1 MEKNDNKVKL
11 SEKFILSLRRKWL
24 VNGTKT
30 FLIIAILVAGYIALN
45 LWINKLDLPE
55 IDVTENKIYTL
66 SDASKK
72 AIENVN
78 QDVKMYAYGFDEN
91 DSLIR
96 LLKQYNKINPKITY
110 EILTEENNYEMIKE
124 NELQEGYHIL
134 IIESGDSKK
143 VIDASYEFYTYDNT
157 TYQEVDTTEQTITNS
172 ILALNVENKPK
183 VYFMQGHGEY
193 TLDEVSV
200 LTTYLNNEA
209 FEVQELNAINTGKI
223 PDDCDVLAILSPTE
237 DFYDAETEAIKEYI
251 NKGGNIFFTIDVV
264 SQNTNLPNL
273 KSILDEYGVSFEN
286 GYILENDTNYSISG
300 SPNIF
305 NPQINSTN
313 DITADIY
320 SDSRMWLV
328 YAARLQFA
336 SEDELQSLNVTKED
350 LLTSSEKSTFI
361 TDIAA
366 NMNTASGEQ
375 GSSTIASII
384 TKTIG
389 DSNSETNEQET
400 SENNETNN
408 NEKALNEPEENNTES
423 NNDDSNLNETENE
436 ERNNAD
442 SSSESTSTESKL
454 VICATGNFISNYKVT
469 QLSSQYPISYLEGNK
484 DFAINSIAE
493 LADKDYTLT
502 IRKDITSATYA
513 PTVTENTIVLCIIFI
528 TPVLLIIVGVV
539 IGNYRKKR
547 K

>member
-528 TPVLLIIVGVV
+528 TPVLIIIVGVV

>member
-11 SEKFILSLRRKWL
+11 SERFILSLRRKWL

-30 FLIIAILVAGYIALN
+30 FLIIAILVAAYIALN
-45 LWINKLDLPE
+45 LWTNKLDLPE
-55 IDVTENKIYTL
+55 LDVTENKIYTL

-72 AIENVN
+72 AIENIN

-110 EILTEENNYEMIKE
+110 EILTEENNYELIKE

-143 VIDASYEFYTYDNT
+143 VIDASYEFYTYDYT
-157 TYQEVDTTEQTITNS
+157 TFQEVDTTEQTITNS
-172 ILALNVENKPK
+172 ILALNAENKPK

-209 FEVQELNAINTGKI
+209 FEVGELNVINTGKV
-223 PDDCDVLAILSPTE
+223 PDDCDVLAILSPTA
-237 DFYDAETEAIKEYI
+237 DFYDSETQAIKEYI

-264 SQNTNLPNL
+264 SQDTSLPNI

-350 LLTSSEKSTFI
+350 LLTSSEKSTFV
-361 TDIAA
+361 TDIAQ
-366 NMNTASGEQ
+366 NMNNASGEQ
-375 GSSTIASII
+375 GASTIASII
-384 TKTIG
+384 TKSIG
-389 DSNSETNEQET
+389 DSNLEINEQE
-400 SENNETNN
+400 NN
-408 NEKALNEPEENNTES
+408 NEINNNDQATENDNDTSVENNDVLNSENEETAVVENSTES
-423 NNDDSNLNETENE
+423 NNL
-436 ERNNAD
+436 
-442 SSSESTSTESKL
+442 ESKL
-454 VICATGNFISNYKVT
+454 VICATGNFISNYKVN

-493 LADKDYTLT
+493 LSDKDNTLT

-528 TPVLLIIVGVV
+528 TPVLIIIVGVI